1 MVAVVAGTVVADRSG
16 NGGDAAPAAAG
27 DPSNASAATAPHAT
41 GGSASVQPPPAE
53 DGLDLKARLDRFGD
67 LLGKGF
73 DLAEAGLSLGLTV
86 ASTLGA
92 AAQQKI
98 FEKMMEAATAEP
110 ATPAPAA
117 PVAPTGQPMP
127 VPNAPPP
134 AFGIT
139 NRLRIAPGMPVRVS
153 FSINNDSAAAPKQ
166 VALRAEPFTG
176 ERTGAMLPPASL
188 AVTPEAA
195 VIAPMDFEK
204 FVLAGAIPET
214 SPADIYHG
222 SIAVSAE
229 DSMRIPVLLV
239 IES

>member
-1 MVAVVAGTVVADRSG
+1 MADRAG
-16 NGGDAAPAAAG
+16 NGPDTAPPLNGAAANG
-27 DPSNASAATAPHAT
+27 PPPNATPGGASA
-41 GGSASVQPPPAE
+41 QPPPAD

-67 LLGKGF
+67 LLGKGL

-98 FEKMMEAATAEP
+98 FEKMMEATVPE
-110 ATPAPAA
+110 PAA
-117 PVAPTGQPMP
+117 PAP
-127 VPNAPPP
+127 VPAAPPPPATGSAAPPDAQP

-139 NRLRIAPGMPVRVS
+139 NRLRLAPGMPVSIS
-153 FSINNDSAAAPKQ
+153 FSVNNDSAAAPKQ
-166 VALRAEPFTG
+166 VALRVEPFTG

-188 AVTPEAA
+188 SVTPEAA
-195 VIAPMDFEK
+195 AIAPMDFEK
-204 FVLAGAIPET
+204 FVLRGAIPET

-222 SIAVSAE
+222 SIAVTAE

-239 IES
+239 IEP

>member
-1 MVAVVAGTVVADRSG
+1 MVAVVAGAVVADRSG
-16 NGGDAAPAAAG
+16 NGTDGAPAAAAS
-27 DPSNASAATAPHAT
+27 DPSNASAAAAPHAT
-41 GGSASVQPPPAE
+41 VGSASVQPSAD

-67 LLGKGF
+67 LLGKGL

-98 FEKMMEAATAEP
+98 FEKMMETATAEP

-117 PVAPTGQPMP
+117 PVTPAGQPMP
-127 VPNAPPP
+127 APNAQPR
-134 AFGIT
+134 ALGIT
-139 NRLRIAPGMPVRVS
+139 NRLRIAPGMPVSVS
-153 FSINNDSAAAPKQ
+153 FSINNDNAAAPKQ
-166 VALRAEPFTG
+166 VALRVEPFTG
-176 ERTGAMLPPASL
+176 ERSGAMLPPASL

-204 FVLAGAIPET
+204 FVLTGAIPET

-222 SIAVSAE
+222 SIAVVAE

-239 IES
+239 IEA

>member
-1 MVAVVAGTVVADRSG
+1 MADRAG
-16 NGGDAAPAAAG
+16 NGNGTDTAPPPG
-27 DPSNASAATAPHAT
+27 GPGNGFPPNGTPGGASA
-41 GGSASVQPPPAE
+41 PPPPVD

-67 LLGKGF
+67 LLGKGL

-98 FEKMMEAATAEP
+98 FEKMMEATASEPAPPAP
-110 ATPAPAA
+110 ATPAPPAAGAAA
-117 PVAPTGQPMP
+117 PAD
-127 VPNAPPP
+127 APP

-139 NRLRIAPGMPVRVS
+139 NRLRLAPGMAVSIS

-166 VALRAEPFTG
+166 VALRVEPFTG
-176 ERTGAMLPPASL
+176 ERTGAMLPPSGL
-188 AVTPEAA
+188 SVTPEAA
-195 VIAPMDFEK
+195 AIAPMDFEK
-204 FVLAGAIPET
+204 FVLCGAIPET

-222 SIAVSAE
+222 SIAVTAE

-239 IES
+239 IEP

>member
-1 MVAVVAGTVVADRSG
+1 MADRAG
-16 NGGDAAPAAAG
+16 NGPDAAPSPN
-27 DPSNASAATAPHAT
+27 DPSANGPPPKGPATDGASAR
-41 GGSASVQPPPAE
+41 PPPAD
-53 DGLDLKARLDRFGD
+53 DGLDLRARLDRLGD
-67 LLGKGF
+67 LLGKGL

-98 FEKMMEAATAEP
+98 FEKMMDASASEP
-110 ATPAPAA
+110 AAPAA
-117 PVAPTGQPMP
+117 
-127 VPNAPPP
+127 APPAATGAATPPAAQP

-139 NRLRIAPGMPVRVS
+139 NRLRLAPGTAVSIS

-166 VALRAEPFTG
+166 VALRIEPFTG

-188 AVTPEAA
+188 SVTPEATA
-195 VIAPMDFEK
+195 IAPMDFEK
-204 FVLAGAIPET
+204 FVLRGTIPET

-229 DSMRIPVLLV
+229 DNMRIPVLLV
-239 IES
+239 IEP